1 MHVHTKLTNSLNP
14 GLHVLSV
21 YAYVYVHVLNVGSH
35 KPVRNAQS
43 LHTAIDREGVGYMA
57 VVEPVARGTHL

>member
-1 MHVHTKLTNSLNP
+1 MYMFLFM
-14 GLHVLSV
+14 
-21 YAYVYVHVLNVGSH
+21 YMYVGRH

-57 VVEPVARGTHL
+57 VVEPVARGTNLWVLGGYTSKSR